1 MYVSSLSLRNFR
13 NYREL
18 ELSLQPGTTL
28 FYGPNAAGK
37 TTLLEALY
45 YVATTKSP
53 RTSADR
59 ELINWDV
66 TTDLGIAPFTRLVTT
81 VQRRASSAA
90 GRGGKDERLVIEL
103 VVQRKQ
109 DAAGNTLPTT
119 QKTIKINKTA
129 RRALDLVGQLR
140 VVLFTPLDI
149 ELLTGP
155 PADRRRWLD
164 IMLSQLD
171 GRYVRALSEYQKAVL
186 QRNALLRSWREGR
199 RRPRPDEAR
208 RQLQFWDSQLTTHGA
223 YLIGERIVAIQ
234 QLVALGGPIHRDIAG
249 VPQQLQLSYVATI
262 GDCDGSDRAGL
273 EQAFSAGLERGLR
286 DELDRGQTLIG
297 PHRDD
302 VVTSLDQVDIG
313 VYGSRGQQRSL
324 TLALKLSEAELMRTR
339 TGDAPVLLLD
349 DILSELDAARRAHL
363 LQFIDR
369 PDQQTLMSAAD
380 LADFDPSFLTQIN
393 RVRVEH
399 GRVL

>member
-1 MYVSSLSLRNFR
+1 MYVSHLSLRNFR

-18 ELSLQPGTTL
+18 ELPLQPGTTL

-45 YVATTKSP
+45 YLATTRSP

-59 ELINWDV
+59 ELINWD
-66 TTDLGIAPFTRLVTT
+66 TAADLGIAPFTRLVTN
-81 VQRRASSAA
+81 VVRQASS
-90 GRGGKDERLVIEL
+90 GKEERLLIEL

-109 DAAGNTLPTT
+109 DAAGNLAPAT
-119 QKTIKINKTA
+119 QKTIRVNKTA

-164 IMLSQLD
+164 VMLSQLD
-171 GRYVRALSEYQKAVL
+171 GRYVRALAEYNKAVL
-186 QRNALLRSWREGR
+186 QRNALLRSWREHRQR
-199 RRPRPDEAR
+199 RLSLDEAR
-208 RQLQFWDSQLTTHGA
+208 RQLQFWDKQLAANGA
-223 YLIGERIVAIQ
+223 YIIAERQLAMQ
-234 QLVALGGPIHRDIAG
+234 QIAGLGAPIHQEIAG
-249 VPQQLQLSYVATI
+249 VPQQLRISYVGSI
-262 GDCDGSDRAGL
+262 DGPDDRAGL
-273 EQAFSAGLERGLR
+273 QQSFLASLDRGLR
-286 DELDRGQTLIG
+286 EELDRGQTLIG

-302 VVTSLDQVDIG
+302 VVCSLDEVDIG

-324 TLALKLSEAELMRTR
+324 TLALKLAEAELMRTR

-369 PDQQTLMSAAD
+369 PGQQTLMTAAD
-380 LADFDPSFLTQIN
+380 LADFDPSFLTQIS

>member
-1 MYVSSLSLRNFR
+1 MYVSHLSLRNFR

-18 ELSLQPGTTL
+18 ELPLQPGTTL

-45 YVATTKSP
+45 YLATTRSP

-59 ELINWDV
+59 ELINWNSSA
-66 TTDLGIAPFTRLVTT
+66 DLGIAPFTRMVTSVT
-81 VQRRASSAA
+81 RRAANA
-90 GRGGKDERLVIEL
+90 KDERLLIEL

-109 DAAGNTLPTT
+109 DAGGNLLPMT
-119 QKTIKINKTA
+119 QKTIRINKTA

-164 IMLSQLD
+164 VMLSQLD
-171 GRYVRALSEYQKAVL
+171 GRYVRALAEYNKALL
-186 QRNALLRSWREGR
+186 QRNALLRSWRESR
-199 RRPRPDEAR
+199 QSRSRSFSLDEAR
-208 RQLQFWDSQLTTHGA
+208 RQLQFWDKQLTSNGA
-223 YLIGERIVAIQ
+223 YIIAERQ
-234 QLVALGGPIHRDIAG
+234 QAMQQIAELGAPIHQDIAG
-249 VPQQLQLSYVATI
+249 VPQRLKISYVATI
-262 GDCDGSDRAGL
+262 EAVEPRGL
-273 EQAFSAGLERGLR
+273 QQSFAACLERGLR
-286 DELDRGQTLIG
+286 DELERGQTLLG

-302 VVTSLDQVDIG
+302 VVCRLDEVDIG

-324 TLALKLSEAELMRTR
+324 TLALKLAEAELMRTR

-369 PDQQTLMSAAD
+369 PNQQTLMTAAD
-380 LADFDPSFLTQIN
+380 LADFDPSFLTNIS

>member
-1 MYVSSLSLRNFR
+1 MYVSHLSLRQFR

-18 ELSLQPGTTL
+18 ELAFQPGTTL

-37 TTLLEALY
+37 TTLLEAVY
-45 YVATTKSP
+45 YLATTRSP

-59 ELINWDV
+59 ELINWDAAA
-66 TTDLGIAPFTRLVTT
+66 DLGIAPFTRMVTT
-81 VQRRASSAA
+81 VQRRAAN
-90 GRGGKDERLVIEL
+90 GNEERLLIEL
-103 VVQRKQ
+103 VVQRRQ
-109 DAAGNTLPTT
+109 DANGNLQPTT

-164 IMLSQLD
+164 VMLSQLD
-171 GRYVRALSEYQKAVL
+171 GRYVRALADYQKAVL

-199 RRPRPDEAR
+199 RPRPDEAR
-208 RQLQFWDSQLTTHGA
+208 RQLSYWDAQLASNGA
-223 YLIGERIVAIQ
+223 YIIVERQHAISKI
-234 QLVALGGPIHRDIAG
+234 AELGAPIHQDIAG
-249 VPQQLQLSYVATI
+249 VPQTLRISYTATV
-262 GDCDGSDRAGL
+262 DGPDDLAGL
-273 EQAFSAGLERGLR
+273 QHSFATQLERGLR
-286 DELDRGQTLIG
+286 EELDRGQTLIG

-302 VVTSLDQVDIG
+302 VVCRLDDVDIG

-324 TLALKLSEAELMRTR
+324 TLALKLAEAELMRSR
-339 TGDAPVLLLD
+339 TGDSPVLLLD

-369 PDQQTLMSAAD
+369 PNQQTLMTAAD
-380 LADFDPSFLTQIN
+380 LADFDPSFLTQIS

>member
-1 MYVSSLSLRNFR
+1 MYVSNLSLRNFR
-13 NYREL
+13 NYGQL
-18 ELSLQPGTTL
+18 ELPLQPGTTL
-28 FYGPNAAGK
+28 FYGPNASGK

-81 VQRRASSAA
+81 VQRRDR
-90 GRGGKDERLVIEL
+90 RGGNTERLLIEV

-109 DAAGNTLPTT
+109 DAAGTTLPTT

-171 GRYVRALSEYQKAVL
+171 GRYVRALSDYQKAVL

-208 RQLQFWDSQLTTHGA
+208 RQLQFWDSQLVTHGA
-223 YLIGERIVAIQ
+223 YLIGERISAIQ
-234 QLVALGGPIHRDIAG
+234 QLVELGGPIHRDIAG
-249 VPQQLQLSYVATI
+249 VPQQLTLSYTATI
-262 GDCDGSDRAGL
+262 GDCGTIPPSRAEL
-273 EQAFSAGLERGLR
+273 EQSFAAGLERSLR

-324 TLALKLSEAELMRTR
+324 TLALKLAEAELMRTR

>member
-1 MYVSSLSLRNFR
+1 MYVSHLSLRNFR

-18 ELSLQPGTTL
+18 ELPLQPGTTL

-45 YVATTKSP
+45 YLATTRSP

-59 ELINWDV
+59 ELINWD
-66 TTDLGIAPFTRLVTT
+66 TTADLGIAPFTRMVTN
-81 VQRRASSAA
+81 VMRRAANA
-90 GRGGKDERLVIEL
+90 KDEKLLIEL

-109 DAAGNTLPTT
+109 DAGGTLMPMT
-119 QKTIKINKTA
+119 QKTIRINKTA

-164 IMLSQLD
+164 VMLSQLD
-171 GRYVRALSEYQKAVL
+171 GRYVRALAEYNKALL
-186 QRNALLRSWREGR
+186 QRNALLRGWRDQR
-199 RRPRPDEAR
+199 HSRSRSFSLDEAR
-208 RQLQFWDSQLTTHGA
+208 RQLQFWDKQITSNGA
-223 YLIGERIVAIQ
+223 YIIAERQ
-234 QLVALGGPIHRDIAG
+234 QAMQQIAELGAPIHLDIAG
-249 VPQQLQLSYVATI
+249 VPQMLKISYVGTI
-262 GDCDGSDRAGL
+262 EAKDAKDDRGGL
-273 EQAFSAGLERGLR
+273 QQTFAACLERGLR
-286 DELDRGQTLIG
+286 EELDRGQTLIG

-302 VVTSLDQVDIG
+302 VICRLDDVDIG

-324 TLALKLSEAELMRTR
+324 TLALKLAEAELMRAR

-369 PDQQTLMSAAD
+369 PNQQTLMTAAD
-380 LADFDPSFLTQIN
+380 LADFDPSFLAHIS

>member
-1 MYVSSLSLRNFR
+1 MHVTHLSLRNFR
-13 NYREL
+13 NYAEL
-18 ELSLQPGTTL
+18 ELDLPPGTTL

-37 TTLLEALY
+37 TSLLEAVFYL
-45 YVATTKSP
+45 ATTRSP

-59 ELINWDV
+59 ELINWD
-66 TTDLGIAPFTRLVTT
+66 TGADLGIAPFTRLVTQ
-81 VQRRASSAA
+81 VDRRTSA
-90 GRGGKDERLVIEL
+90 GGHESLLIEL
-103 VVQRKQ
+103 VVQRRQ
-109 DAAGNTLPTT
+109 DAAGNLMATT
-119 QKTIKINKTA
+119 QKTIRINKRA
-129 RRALDLVGQLR
+129 RRAIDLVGQLR

-164 IMLSQLD
+164 VMLSQLD
-171 GRYVRALSEYQKAVL
+171 GRYVRALAEYQKAVL

-199 RRPRPDEAR
+199 RPRPDDMR
-208 RQLQFWDSQLTTHGA
+208 RQISYWDEQLATHGA
-223 YLIGERIVAIQ
+223 YIVAARLMAIHE
-234 QLVALGGPIHRDIAG
+234 LAGLGAPIHRDIAG
-249 VPQQLQLSYVATI
+249 VPQTLRLAY
-262 GDCDGSDRAGL
+262 AGTVQAPADAARPAI
-273 EQAFSAGLERGLR
+273 EQAFTEQLARGLR
-286 DELDRGQTLIG
+286 DDMDRGQTLAG

-302 VVTSLDQVDIG
+302 VVATLDEVDIG

-324 TLALKLSEAELMRTR
+324 TVALKLAEAVLMRTR
-339 TGDAPVLLLD
+339 TGDSPVLLLD

-369 PDQQTLMSAAD
+369 PDQQTLMTAAD
-380 LADFDPSFLTQIN
+380 LADFDPSFLTQIS

>member
-1 MYVSSLSLRNFR
+1 MYVSHLSLRNFR

-18 ELSLQPGTTL
+18 ELPLQPGTTL

-45 YVATTKSP
+45 YLATTKSP
-53 RTSADR
+53 RSSADR
-59 ELINWDV
+59 ELINWD
-66 TTDLGIAPFTRLVTT
+66 TTADLGIAPFTRLVAN
-81 VQRRASSAA
+81 VQRRHTHGTASS
-90 GRGGKDERLVIEL
+90 KDERLLIEL
-103 VVQRKQ
+103 VVQRRQ
-109 DAAGNTLPTT
+109 DAAGTPLPTT
-119 QKTIKINKTA
+119 QKTIRVNKTA

-171 GRYVRALSEYQKAVL
+171 GRYVRALSEYQKGLL
-186 QRNALLRSWREGR
+186 QRNALLRSWRES

-208 RQLQFWDSQLTTHGA
+208 RQLRFWDQQLTTNGA
-223 YLIGERIVAIQ
+223 YLIAARQTAMEQIAGLA
-234 QLVALGGPIHRDIAG
+234 APIHREIAG
-249 VPQQLQLSYVATI
+249 VPQALTITYTATI
-262 GDCDGSDRAGL
+262 PGATERRAL
-273 EQAFSAGLERGLR
+273 EQLFAEALERSLR
-286 DELDRGQTLIG
+286 EELERGQTLIG

-302 VVTSLDQVDIG
+302 VVCRLDEVDIG

-324 TLALKLSEAELMRTR
+324 TLALKLAEAELMRLR
-339 TGDAPVLLLD
+339 TEDAPVLLLD

-369 PDQQTLMSAAD
+369 PDQQTLMTAAD
-380 LADFDPSFLTQIN
+380 LADFDPSFLARIN
-393 RVRVEH
+393 RVRVDH

>member
-1 MYVSSLSLRNFR
+1 MYVSHLSLRNFR

-18 ELSLQPGTTL
+18 ELPLTPGTTL

-45 YVATTKSP
+45 YLATTRSP

-59 ELINWDV
+59 ELISWDAIA
-66 TTDLGIAPFTRLVTT
+66 DLGLAPFTRLVTQVT
-81 VQRRASSAA
+81 RRSNA
-90 GRGGKDERLVIEL
+90 KDERLLIEL
-103 VVQRKQ
+103 AVQRKQ
-109 DAAGNTLPTT
+109 DAGGNPLPTT
-119 QKTIKINKTA
+119 QKTFRINKTA

-164 IMLSQLD
+164 VMLSQLD
-171 GRYVRALSEYQKAVL
+171 GRYVRALAEYNKALL
-186 QRNALLRSWREGR
+186 QRNALLRSWRENR
-199 RRPRPDEAR
+199 QARSRSFSLDEVR
-208 RQLQFWDSQLTTHGA
+208 RQIQFWDKQLATNGA
-223 YLIGERIVAIQ
+223 YIVAERQLAMQ
-234 QLVALGGPIHRDIAG
+234 QIAELGAPIHQDIAG
-249 VPQQLQLSYVATI
+249 VPQQLRISYLSTI
-262 GDCDGSDRAGL
+262 DGTAERSGL
-273 EQAFSAGLERGLR
+273 QQTFAAALERGLR
-286 DELDRGQTLIG
+286 EELDRGQTLIG

-302 VVTSLDQVDIG
+302 VVCRLDDVDIG

-324 TLALKLSEAELMRTR
+324 TLALKLAEADLMRTR

-349 DILSELDAARRAHL
+349 DILSELDSARRAHL

-369 PDQQTLMSAAD
+369 PNQQTLMTAAD
-380 LADFDPSFLTQIN
+380 LADFDPSFLAHIN

>member
-1 MYVSSLSLRNFR
+1 MYVSHLSLRNFR
-13 NYREL
+13 NYQEL
-18 ELSLQPGTTL
+18 ELPIQPGTTL

-45 YVATTKSP
+45 YLATTKSP
-53 RTSADR
+53 RSSADR
-59 ELINWDV
+59 ELINWD
-66 TTDLGIAPFTRLVTT
+66 TAGDLGLPPFARLVTQ
-81 VQRRASSAA
+81 VQRRTLT
-90 GRGGKDERLVIEL
+90 GKDERLLIEL
-103 VVQRKQ
+103 VVQRRQ
-109 DAAGNTLPTT
+109 DTAGNPLPTT
-119 QKTIKINKTA
+119 QKTIRINKTA

-171 GRYVRALSEYQKAVL
+171 GRYVRALAEYQKGLL

-199 RRPRPDEAR
+199 RPRPDEAR
-208 RQLQFWDSQLTTHGA
+208 RQLRFWDQQLTANGA
-223 YLIGERIVAIQ
+223 YLIAARHAATLQIAE
-234 QLVALGGPIHRDIAG
+234 LGAPIHREIAG
-249 VPQQLQLSYVATI
+249 VPQTLSISYLATI
-262 GDCDGSDRAGL
+262 AGATERAEL
-273 EQAFSAGLERGLR
+273 EQLFAANLERGLR
-286 DELDRGQTLIG
+286 EELDRGQTLIG

-302 VVTSLDQVDIG
+302 VVCRLDDVDIG

-324 TLALKLSEAELMRTR
+324 TLALKLAEAELMRLR
-339 TGDAPVLLLD
+339 THDAPVLLLD

-369 PDQQTLMSAAD
+369 PDQQTLMTAAD
-380 LADFDPSFLTQIN
+380 LADFDPSFLAQIN
-393 RVRVEH
+393 RVRVDH
-399 GRVL
+399 GRVF

>member
-1 MYVSSLSLRNFR
+1 MHVLSLSLRNFR
-13 NYREL
+13 NYHEL
-18 ELSLQPGTTL
+18 ELLLQPGTTL

-37 TTLLEALY
+37 TTLLEALFY
-45 YVATTKSP
+45 LATTRSP

-59 ELINWDV
+59 ELINWD
-66 TTDLGIAPFTRLVTT
+66 TAGDLGIAPFTRLVTQ
-81 VQRRASSAA
+81 VQRRTTHGAVS
-90 GRGGKDERLVIEL
+90 KDERLLIEL

-109 DAAGNTLPTT
+109 DASGNPLPTT
-119 QKTIKINKTA
+119 AKTIRVNKTA

-164 IMLSQLD
+164 VMLSQLD
-171 GRYVRALSEYQKAVL
+171 GRYVRALAEYQKGVL

-199 RRPRPDEAR
+199 RPRPDEAR
-208 RQLQFWDSQLTTHGA
+208 RQLQFWDRQLAANGA
-223 YLIGERIVAIQ
+223 YIIAERQDAIR
-234 QLVALGGPIHRDIAG
+234 QLAELGAPIHQDIAG
-249 VPQQLQLSYVATI
+249 VPQQLKLSYVATVEGATERSNI
-262 GDCDGSDRAGL
+262 Q
-273 EQAFSAGLERGLR
+273 QAFAAALEHGLR

-302 VVTSLDQVDIG
+302 VVCSLDTVDIG

-324 TLALKLSEAELMRTR
+324 TLALKLAEAELMRLR
-339 TGDAPVLLLD
+339 TGDAPILLLD

-369 PDQQTLMSAAD
+369 PDQQTLMTAAD
-380 LADFDPSFLTQIN
+380 LADFDPSFLAQIN

>member
-1 MYVSSLSLRNFR
+1 MYVSHLSLRNFR

-18 ELSLQPGTTL
+18 ELGIQPGTTL

-45 YVATTKSP
+45 YLATTKSP
-53 RTSADR
+53 RSSADR
-59 ELINWDV
+59 ELINWD
-66 TTDLGIAPFTRLVTT
+66 TIADLGIAPFTRLVTA
-81 VQRRASSAA
+81 VQRRSPN
-90 GRGGKDERLVIEL
+90 GRDEQLQIEL
-103 VVQRKQ
+103 VVQRRQ
-109 DAAGNTLPTT
+109 DAGGTPLPTT
-119 QKTIKINKTA
+119 QKTIRVNKTA

-171 GRYVRALSEYQKAVL
+171 GRYVRALSEYQKGVL

-199 RRPRPDEAR
+199 SSRRMPNRDEAR
-208 RQLQFWDSQLTTHGA
+208 RQLRFWDQQLTTNGA
-223 YLIGERIVAIQ
+223 YIIAARQSAIHEIAE
-234 QLVALGGPIHRDIAG
+234 LAAPIHREIAG
-249 VPQQLQLSYVATI
+249 VPQTLTIHYVGTVS
-262 GDCDGSDRAGL
+262 GGSERQEL
-273 EQAFSAGLERGLR
+273 EQRFNEELERGLR
-286 DELDRGQTLIG
+286 DEMDRGQTLIG

-302 VVTSLDQVDIG
+302 VVCRLDEIDIG
-313 VYGSRGQQRSL
+313 VFGSRGQQRSL
-324 TLALKLSEAELMRTR
+324 TLALKLAEAELMRRR
-339 TGDAPVLLLD
+339 TGDTPVLLLD

-369 PDQQTLMSAAD
+369 PDQQTLMTAAD
-380 LADFDPSFLTQIN
+380 LADFDPSFLARIN
-393 RVRVEH
+393 RARVDH

>member
-1 MYVSSLSLRNFR
+1 MYVSHLSLRNFR

-18 ELSLQPGTTL
+18 ELPLQPGTTL

-45 YVATTKSP
+45 YLATTKSP
-53 RTSADR
+53 RSSADR
-59 ELINWDV
+59 ELINWD
-66 TTDLGIAPFTRLVTT
+66 TTADLGIAPFTRLVAN
-81 VQRRASSAA
+81 VQRRNAHGAVSN
-90 GRGGKDERLVIEL
+90 KDERLLIEL
-103 VVQRKQ
+103 VVQRRQ
-109 DAAGNTLPTT
+109 DAAGTPLPTT
-119 QKTIKINKTA
+119 QKTIRVNKTA

-171 GRYVRALSEYQKAVL
+171 GRYVRALSEYQKGLL
-186 QRNALLRSWREGR
+186 QRNALLRSWRES

-208 RQLQFWDSQLTTHGA
+208 RQLRFWDQQLTTNGA
-223 YLIGERIVAIQ
+223 YLIAARHTAMEQIAE
-234 QLVALGGPIHRDIAG
+234 LAAPIHREIAG
-249 VPQQLQLSYVATI
+249 VPQALTITYTATI
-262 GDCDGSDRAGL
+262 PGATERRAL
-273 EQAFSAGLERGLR
+273 EQLFAEALERSLR
-286 DELDRGQTLIG
+286 EELERGQTLIG

-302 VVTSLDQVDIG
+302 VVCRLDEVDIG

-324 TLALKLSEAELMRTR
+324 TLALKLAEAELMRLR
-339 TGDAPVLLLD
+339 TEDAPVLLLD

-369 PDQQTLMSAAD
+369 PDQQTLMTAAD
-380 LADFDPSFLTQIN
+380 LADFDPSFLARIN
-393 RVRVEH
+393 RVRVDH